1 VTALGNWTTTKIPYM
16 LLATWNDYEEGTEHE
31 SGIDNCYDGP
41 QVSYQTNSTTAI
53 QWSLVAKSGTSPNTN
68 TIHNYVVW
76 VEPSGHTTL
85 TSVFSSTSAMSYDLM
100 GAGLQKGQYT
110 VYVEVVGQPSMQNEM
125 STGLA
130 YTQQ

>member
-1 VTALGNWTTTKIPYM
+1 
-16 LLATWNDYEEGTEHE
+16 
-31 SGIDNCYDGP
+31 
-41 QVSYQTNSTTAI
+41 
-53 QWSLVAKSGTSPNTN
+53 
-68 TIHNYVVW
+68 
-76 VEPSGHTTL
+76 
-85 TSVFSSTSAMSYDLM
+85 MSYDLM